1 MSIEENKELIRRYIE
16 VGNSI
21 QGDTSKVRTMA
32 EEFLAPGFISHHSL
46 AGDMK
51 PEQWI
56 TSYEALF
63 SAFPDMQYT
72 IVDMIAEGD
81 RVAVQYVSKATH
93 RGIFQGIPPTEKQI
107 IVTGVGIYRI
117 AQGRFTEIWAFVDT
131 FSMMQ
136 QLGII
141 PSK

>member
-16 VGNSI
+16 VGNNI
-21 QGDTSKVRTMA
+21 RGDTSKVRTMA

-46 AGDMK
+46 TGDMK

-56 TSYEALF
+56 ASYETLF
-63 SAFPDMQYT
+63 SAFPDMLYT
-72 IVDMIAEGD
+72 LVDMIAEGD
-81 RVAVQYVSKATH
+81 RVAVQYISKATH
-93 RGIFQGIPPTEKQI
+93 RGTFQGIPPTEKQI

-117 AQGRFTEIWAFVDT
+117 AGNKFKEIWAFVDT
-131 FSMMQ
+131 LSMMQ
-136 QLGII
+136 QLGMI